1 MTNSINGLT
10 NVREY
15 YGSSHIQTTNGSVL
29 PIVAFGDISFSFKD
43 VLVSSKLSM
52 NLAFVGWPI
61 CWPKLCCTHFT
72 HGGYVVQDQMS
83 EQFIVKGPK
92 HGCLFYLQQPIP
104 RSLHSFLVL
113 SLLCHK
119 SKVSNEV

>member
-61 CWPKLCCTHFT
+61 C
-72 HGGYVVQDQMS
+72 
-83 EQFIVKGPK
+83 
-92 HGCLFYLQQPIP
+92 
-104 RSLHSFLVL
+104 
-113 SLLCHK
+113 
-119 SKVSNEV
+119 